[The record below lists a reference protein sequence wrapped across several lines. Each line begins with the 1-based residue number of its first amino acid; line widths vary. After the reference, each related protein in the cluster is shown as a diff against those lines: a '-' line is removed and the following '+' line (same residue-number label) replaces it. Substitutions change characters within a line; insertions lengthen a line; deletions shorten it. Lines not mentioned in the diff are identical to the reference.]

1 MKGMDEKMIKKIISS
16 YYNMTF
22 DRKMRF
28 FLTVVIFLSSMV
40 ILMVSTWSA
49 VSSITRQSRKMA
61 EEQVK
66 TLTNSFENELS
77 TYKTMTIALQI
88 NSSIQDYLSFNDK
101 KDEDYSSKATEAFN
115 IINNTMNMN
124 DEINF
129 IGVVNNK
136 FSDFL
141 YKGDLS
147 LSLSKFDKVYEK
159 DFKIAMPALSGT
171 MRINYN
177 NAYFDGEMYTLN
189 IYQPIYSTTSMINE
203 EGLLVLNID
212 NNLLNQLNIREKG
225 DLNTDIY
232 LMDTTGKVL
241 TASERHK
248 REAIIENIRFF
259 KGTGGTFSRSGYLYI
274 YQKINAWNYFVVSQ
288 IPLVEL
294 YGSSLRT
301 MFVLAGVIFAMTI
314 IALLLSRTMIRKS
327 YEPMEKVISKMDCVS
342 AGKINVRINSENMPP
357 DFKTLALGFNE
368 MMDEIMK
375 LMEEVKLEQHQLEQI
390 KFNALQSQI
399 QPHFLYNTL
408 DCIHWQAIVQG
419 NKEVSVLVKALA
431 QYYRICLS
439 KGKDIITLKEEIEH
453 IRNYLVI
460 QNMRYDNIIEAEIAI
475 DEELLSVQLPK
486 MTLQPLVENSIYHG
500 LKAKDGMKGKIT
512 VSARISEDKVFI
524 IIEDTGTGMSKEEID
539 EMNASITQYDD
550 SFGYGVRNVNRRI
563 ELIYGAQYG
572 LHYKQNDTG
581 GVTVEI
587 TLPTNH
593 EPEYKE
599 ILSCA
604 K

>member
-1 MKGMDEKMIKKIISS
+1 M
-16 YYNMTF
+16 
-22 DRKMRF
+22 
-28 FLTVVIFLSSMV
+28 VIFLSSMV

-77 TYKTMTIALQI
+77 TYKTMAIALQI
-88 NSSIQDYLSFNDK
+88 NSAIQDYLSFNDK
-101 KDEDYSSKATEAFN
+101 KDEDYSAKATEAFN

-124 DEINF
+124 NEINF

-241 TASERHK
+241 TASERHE

-259 KGTGGTFSRSGYLYI
+259 KGTSGTFSRSGYLYI

-475 DEELLSVQLPK
+475 DEELLNVQLPK

-500 LKAKDGMKGKIT
+500 LKAKDGMKGKIM

-587 TLPTNH
+587 TLPANH
-593 EPEYKE
+593 EPGYKE